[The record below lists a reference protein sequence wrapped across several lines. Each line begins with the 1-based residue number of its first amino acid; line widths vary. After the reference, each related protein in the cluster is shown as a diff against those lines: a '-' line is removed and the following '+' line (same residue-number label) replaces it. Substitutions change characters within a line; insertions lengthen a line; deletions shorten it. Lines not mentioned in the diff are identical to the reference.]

1 MPRSTGIPTALRP
14 SQSRDNLAAAP
25 EIKPSRLRPAASRE
39 RLAPPASAS
48 GISNTTNEPSPTAS
62 KNSPFARSLP
72 RPRPTSSLPTF
83 SPQPKLPKASS
94 NSNGNGLSRI
104 PPPRDRMASLPE
116 DEGSPRESQTSRLPG
131 PGLRRKSS
139 AQWISSSQS
148 ASARQRSTSVS
159 TLSNGYASSD
169 SFSQNSPIGEDN
181 DGAGDETIRAK
192 TLKARPSLAERTVQT
207 LSRLPSTPSLRGRA
221 SNSNFFELEPHRSAS
236 RPASRGSRPGSSLR
250 NENPYPASS
259 KPSLSRPGSSSGPLQ
274 DLSNPFN
281 PQLPSFDNSPSR
293 GRRISSLRTPS
304 TSGLRE
310 PSRSKIAGLQ
320 RPRSTTPNTEVPSLA
335 PETPVDNSKTLS
347 TRTIQP
353 RPSVNGLFKK
363 PALPAAK
370 KPASISSAPNKAKTA
385 SLKSPATVSDRSTN
399 LSAASSNST
408 NTTSVGGDSPPPFK
422 KSSAALRDQ
431 IARAKAAK
439 RSAATQKAPVADE
452 PGQTATWGE
461 SPVVPTDDTFDFGL
475 SDDPFNLNRDANST
489 SKIVKSRVTTARTS
503 GRLNIA
509 ALSLKEIPKEVLDMY
524 SLESIGKHDGSW
536 AESVDLTRFVA
547 ADNELEMIDESVFP
561 DIDPEELAEDE
572 DAQGSIFAGLET
584 LDLHGNML
592 IALPAGLR
600 RLTLLTSLNLS
611 SNRLANNCLEPI
623 SQIISL
629 RDVKLG
635 GNLFWGTLEP
645 CFGQLINL
653 EILDLHGNSLQSLPP
668 RFTEL
673 HRLRILNVS
682 ENSFESL
689 PFDVLSKL
697 PLTELNARKNKLTGT
712 LIDESVEVLPA
723 LQNLDVSSNQLT
735 SLARPNAVLA
745 MPALTHLCVSMNRLQ
760 ALPDVTSWFELIN
773 LAADENNIKAFP
785 DGFTSLQKLRG
796 ADFSSNDI
804 RTVPAEIARMTNLN
818 MLRLSGNPLR
828 DKKFVS
834 ATIEELKDA
843 LAARMAPPPTAS
855 DDYDGSNGPIA
866 EALTSNEVSPLDNAF
881 DDAHSS
887 SSNAVRIHGEHDEES
902 RTDTDDF
909 ATPPTSVPTSPIRTR
924 SAQSSALVWPVR
936 AGGVLDRSNTQSSSL
951 HPVACSNLAMENT
964 IREIQLHHNLFT
976 ALPESLS
983 FFVDS
988 LTTLSLAHNQLVGES
1003 YLNVGEGLDLPSL
1016 KELNLSSNHIT
1027 GLTPLV
1033 NRLQAPRLEKLDVSI
1048 NRLASLPSSSDKEK
1062 GGKLLRDV
1070 FPNLTV
1076 LLIAN
1081 NHIADL
1087 DPESIRGMKVVDAS
1101 NNDIAH
1107 LNPRIGLLGGAGGL
1121 EQLIVT
1127 GNRFRVPRWNV
1138 LERGTEATL
1147 RFLRGRVPVA
1157 DMAAWRA
1164 EKGIVAEEDV
1174 SDVD

>member
-1 MPRSTGIPTALRP
+1 MS
-14 SQSRDNLAAAP
+14 
-25 EIKPSRLRPAASRE
+25 
-39 RLAPPASAS
+39 
-48 GISNTTNEPSPTAS
+48 
-62 KNSPFARSLP
+62 
-72 RPRPTSSLPTF
+72 
-83 SPQPKLPKASS
+83 
-94 NSNGNGLSRI
+94 
-104 PPPRDRMASLPE
+104 M
-116 DEGSPRESQTSRLPG
+116 
-131 PGLRRKSS
+131 
-139 AQWISSSQS
+139 
-148 ASARQRSTSVS
+148 
-159 TLSNGYASSD
+159 
-169 SFSQNSPIGEDN
+169 
-181 DGAGDETIRAK
+181 
-192 TLKARPSLAERTVQT
+192 
-207 LSRLPSTPSLRGRA
+207 
-221 SNSNFFELEPHRSAS
+221 
-236 RPASRGSRPGSSLR
+236 
-250 NENPYPASS
+250 
-259 KPSLSRPGSSSGPLQ
+259 
-274 DLSNPFN
+274 
-281 PQLPSFDNSPSR
+281 
-293 GRRISSLRTPS
+293 
-304 TSGLRE
+304 
-310 PSRSKIAGLQ
+310 
-320 RPRSTTPNTEVPSLA
+320 
-335 PETPVDNSKTLS
+335 
-347 TRTIQP
+347 RTIPQ
-353 RPSVNGLFKK
+353 RPSVNGVFKK

-370 KPASISSAPNKAKTA
+370 KPASIPSAGSKAKA
-385 SLKSPATVSDRSTN
+385 APLKSPATVSDRSTN
-399 LSAASSNST
+399 VSAASTTST
-408 NTTSVGGDSPPPFK
+408 KSTSVGGDSPPPFK

-439 RSAATQKAPVADE
+439 RSAAGVKSPLPDE
-452 PGQTATWGE
+452 PAQATGWGE

-489 SKIVKSRVTTARTS
+489 SKIVKSRVTTARAS

-509 ALSLKEIPKEVLDMY
+509 ALGLKEIPKEVLDMY
-524 SLESIGKHDGSW
+524 SLESIGTYDGSW

-547 ADNELEMIDESVFP
+547 ADNELEMLDESVFP
-561 DIDPEELAEDE
+561 DVDPEELAEDE
-572 DAQGSIFAGLET
+572 DAQPSIFAGLET
-584 LDLHGNML
+584 LDLHGNVL

-600 RLTLLTSLNLS
+600 RLTLLTSLNLVSRRQLPRCESLLNWTQS

-645 CFGQLINL
+645 CFGRLINL
-653 EILDLHGNSLQSLPP
+653 EILDLHGNSLQALPAS
-668 RFTEL
+668 FAEL
-673 HRLRILNVS
+673 HRLRILNLS

-712 LIDESVEVLPA
+712 LIDDGVEVLPA

-745 MPALTHLCVSMNRLQ
+745 MPALSQLCVSMNRLQ

-785 DGFTSLQKLRG
+785 DGFTSLQKLRS

-804 RTVPAEIARMTNLN
+804 RTVPAEIALMDSLNL
-818 MLRLSGNPLR
+818 LRLSGNPLR

-843 LAARMAPPPTAS
+843 LSARIAPPPTEA
-855 DDYDGSNGPIA
+855 DEYDGSNGPIA

-887 SSNAVRIHGEHDEES
+887 SSQTARIRGEHDEES

-909 ATPPTSVPTSPIRTR
+909 ATPPTSVPASPARTR
-924 SAQSSALVWPVR
+924 SAQSSALVWPVK
-936 AGGVLDRSNTQSSSL
+936 AGGVLDRSDTQSSSL
-951 HPVACSNLAMENT
+951 HPVACSKVAMDNM
-964 IREIQLHHNLFT
+964 IREVQLHHNLFT
-976 ALPESLS
+976 VLPESLS
-983 FFVDS
+983 FFADS
-988 LTTLSLAHNQLVGES
+988 LTRLSLAHNQLVGES

-1027 GLTPLV
+1027 GLAPLV
-1033 NRLQAPRLEKLDVSI
+1033 KRLRSPSLEKLDVSL
-1048 NRLASLPSSSDKEK
+1048 NRLASIPSPSDREQ

-1081 NHIADL
+1081 NHLADL
-1087 DPESIRGMKVVDAS
+1087 DPDSIRGVKVVDAS

-1164 EKGIVAEEDV
+1164 EKGMPADEEV

>member
-1 MPRSTGIPTALRP
+1 
-14 SQSRDNLAAAP
+14 
-25 EIKPSRLRPAASRE
+25 
-39 RLAPPASAS
+39 
-48 GISNTTNEPSPTAS
+48 
-62 KNSPFARSLP
+62 
-72 RPRPTSSLPTF
+72 
-83 SPQPKLPKASS
+83 
-94 NSNGNGLSRI
+94 
-104 PPPRDRMASLPE
+104 MASLPE
-116 DEGSPRESQTSRLPG
+116 DDSSNSPRGSLISKLPG

-139 AQWISSSQS
+139 AQWVPASQ
-148 ASARQRSTSVS
+148 AAAARQRSTSIS

-169 SFSQNSPIGEDN
+169 SFSQASPIDEDN
-181 DGAGDETIRAK
+181 DVTGDDTIRAK
-192 TLKARPSLAERTVQT
+192 TLKPRPSLAERTVQT
-207 LSRLPSTPSLRGRA
+207 LSRLPSSPALRGRA
-221 SNSNFFELEPHRSAS
+221 SHSNFFEPDPYRSAS
-236 RPASRGSRPGSSLR
+236 RPASRNSRPGSSLR
-250 NENPYPASS
+250 IDNPDLTGSR
-259 KPSLSRPGSSSGPLQ
+259 PSLSRPGSSSGPLQ

-281 PQLPSFDNSPSR
+281 PQLPSVDSSPMR
-293 GRRISSLRTPS
+293 GRRLGTLRTPS
-304 TSGLRE
+304 TPGLRDS
-310 PSRSKIAGLQ
+310 SRSKIASVPGLQ
-320 RPRSTTPNTEVPSLA
+320 RPRSTTPSKEVPSLD
-335 PETPVDNSKTLS
+335 PETPVTESKTLS
-347 TRTIQP
+347 ARTIQHK
-353 RPSVNGLFKK
+353 PSINGLFKK

-370 KPASISSAPNKAKTA
+370 KPVLTSSASSKAKATP
-385 SLKSPATVSDRSTN
+385 LKSPATVSDRSTN
-399 LSAASSNST
+399 LSAASSSST
-408 NTTSVGGDSPPPFK
+408 RPTSDGDSPPPFK

-439 RSAATQKAPVADE
+439 RSVPAPMTLVPGE
-452 PGQTATWGE
+452 PGQAVSWAK
-461 SPVVPTDDTFDFGL
+461 SPVVPTDDSFDFGL
-475 SDDPFNLNRDANST
+475 SDDPFNLHRDANST
-489 SKIVKSRVTTARTS
+489 SRIVKSRVTTARTS

-509 ALSLKEIPKEVLDMY
+509 ALGLKEIPKEVLDMY

-561 DIDPEELAEDE
+561 DISPEDMFEDE
-572 DAQGSIFAGLET
+572 DTEGSIFAGLET
-584 LDLHGNML
+584 LDLHGNVL
-592 IALPAGLR
+592 IALPSGLR
-600 RLTLLTSLNLS
+600 RLSLLTSLNLS

-623 SQIISL
+623 SQVTSL

-645 CFGQLINL
+645 CFSRLINL
-653 EILDLHGNSLQSLPP
+653 EILDLHGNSLQALPP
-668 RFTEL
+668 GFAEL
-673 HRLRILNVS
+673 HRLRILNIS

-712 LIDESVEVLPA
+712 LIDEGVEVLPA

-735 SLARPNAVLA
+735 SLARPNAILA
-745 MPALTHLCVSMNRLQ
+745 LPALTQLCVSVNRFQ
-760 ALPDVTSWFELIN
+760 ALPDVTSWFELIT

-785 DGFTSLQKLRG
+785 DGFTSLQKLKS

-804 RTVPAEIARMTNLN
+804 RTVPAEIARMNNLG

-843 LAARMAPPPTAS
+843 LSARMAPPATDS
-855 DDYDGSNGPIA
+855 DEYHESNGPIA
-866 EALTSNEVSPLDNAF
+866 EALTSNEVSPLDNFF
-881 DDAHSS
+881 DDAYSS
-887 SSNAVRIHGEHDEES
+887 SSRAVRVNGEHDEES

-909 ATPPTSVPTSPIRTR
+909 ATPPTSIPTSPVRTR
-924 SAQSSALVWPVR
+924 SAQSSALVWPVK

-951 HPVACSNLAMENT
+951 HPVACSNLAMDM
-964 IREIQLHHNLFT
+964 IREVQLHHNLFT

-1003 YLNVGEGLDLPSL
+1003 YLNIGEGLDLPSL

-1027 GLTPLV
+1027 GLAPLV
-1033 NRLQAPRLEKLDVSI
+1033 NRLQAPSLEKLDVSI
-1048 NRLASLPSSSDKEK
+1048 NRLASIPSSSDKEK
-1062 GGKLLRDV
+1062 GGRLLRDV

-1081 NHIADL
+1081 NHLADL
-1087 DPESIRGMKVVDAS
+1087 DPESIRGIKVVDAS

-1121 EQLIVT
+1121 ENLIVT

-1164 EKGIVAEEDV
+1164 EKGIAVEEDV

>member
-1 MPRSTGIPTALRP
+1 M
-14 SQSRDNLAAAP
+14 
-25 EIKPSRLRPAASRE
+25 
-39 RLAPPASAS
+39 
-48 GISNTTNEPSPTAS
+48 
-62 KNSPFARSLP
+62 
-72 RPRPTSSLPTF
+72 
-83 SPQPKLPKASS
+83 
-94 NSNGNGLSRI
+94 NG
-104 PPPRDRMASLPE
+104 
-116 DEGSPRESQTSRLPG
+116 
-131 PGLRRKSS
+131 
-139 AQWISSSQS
+139 
-148 ASARQRSTSVS
+148 V
-159 TLSNGYASSD
+159 
-169 SFSQNSPIGEDN
+169 
-181 DGAGDETIRAK
+181 
-192 TLKARPSLAERTVQT
+192 
-207 LSRLPSTPSLRGRA
+207 
-221 SNSNFFELEPHRSAS
+221 
-236 RPASRGSRPGSSLR
+236 
-250 NENPYPASS
+250 
-259 KPSLSRPGSSSGPLQ
+259 
-274 DLSNPFN
+274 
-281 PQLPSFDNSPSR
+281 
-293 GRRISSLRTPS
+293 
-304 TSGLRE
+304 
-310 PSRSKIAGLQ
+310 
-320 RPRSTTPNTEVPSLA
+320 
-335 PETPVDNSKTLS
+335 
-347 TRTIQP
+347 
-353 RPSVNGLFKK
+353 FKK
-363 PALPAAK
+363 PALPAAR
-370 KPASISSAPNKAKTA
+370 KPASIPSAGSKAKTA
-385 SLKSPATVSDRSTN
+385 PLKSPATVSDRSTN
-399 LSAASSNST
+399 LSAASTTST
-408 NTTSVGGDSPPPFK
+408 KSTSVGGDSPPPFK

-439 RSAATQKAPVADE
+439 RSAAGVKSPLPDE
-452 PGQTATWGE
+452 PAQATDLGE

-489 SKIVKSRVTTARTS
+489 SKIVKSRVTTARAS

-509 ALSLKEIPKEVLDMY
+509 ALGLKEIPKEVLDMY
-524 SLESIGKHDGSW
+524 SLESIGTYDGSW

-547 ADNELEMIDESVFP
+547 ADNELEMLDENVFP
-561 DIDPEELAEDE
+561 DVDPEELAEAE
-572 DAQGSIFAGLET
+572 DAQPSIFAGLET
-584 LDLHGNML
+584 LDLHGNVL

-600 RLTLLTSLNLS
+600 RLTLLTSLNLVSHCRPPRCESPLIWTQS
-611 SNRLANNCLEPI
+611 SNRLANNCLAPI
-623 SQIISL
+623 SQITSL

-645 CFGQLINL
+645 CFGRLINL
-653 EILDLHGNSLQSLPP
+653 EILDLHGNSLQALPP
-668 RFTEL
+668 SFAEL
-673 HRLRILNVS
+673 HRLRILNLS

-689 PFDVLSKL
+689 PFNVLSKL

-712 LIDESVEVLPA
+712 LIDDGVEVLPA

-745 MPALTHLCVSMNRLQ
+745 MPALSQLCVSVNRLQ

-785 DGFTSLQKLRG
+785 DGFTGLQKLRS

-804 RTVPAEIARMTNLN
+804 RTVPAEITLMDSLNL
-818 MLRLSGNPLR
+818 LRLSGNPLR

-843 LAARMAPPPTAS
+843 LSARIAPPPTEAEE
-855 DDYDGSNGPIA
+855 YDGSNGPIA
-866 EALTSNEVSPLDNAF
+866 EALTSNEVSPLDSAF

-887 SSNAVRIHGEHDEES
+887 SSQTARAHGEHDEES

-909 ATPPTSVPTSPIRTR
+909 ATPPTSVPASPARTR
-924 SAQSSALVWPVR
+924 SAQSSALVWPVK
-936 AGGVLDRSNTQSSSL
+936 AGGLLDRSDTQSSSL
-951 HPVACSNLAMENT
+951 HPVACSKVAMDNVICEV
-964 IREIQLHHNLFT
+964 QLHHNLFT

-983 FFVDS
+983 FFADS
-988 LTTLSLAHNQLVGES
+988 LTRLSLAHNQLVGES
-1003 YLNVGEGLDLPSL
+1003 YLNVGEALDLPSL

-1027 GLTPLV
+1027 GLGPLV
-1033 NRLQAPRLEKLDVSI
+1033 KRLRSPSLEKLDVSL
-1048 NRLASLPSSSDKEK
+1048 NRLASIPSSSDREQ

-1081 NHIADL
+1081 NHLADL
-1087 DPESIRGMKVVDAS
+1087 DPESIRGVKVVDAS

-1164 EKGIVAEEDV
+1164 EKGMPADEEV